1 MRRAAAAC
9 LLAAVVAGCGGQKR
23 AREVPA
29 RLAAPQEC
37 HVSVFF
43 ATRMVTGR
51 QATPAEIAAVRARL
65 ASSPRVTTF
74 AFVSRRLALRRVA
87 KRFPALVQGA
97 PGNPLPPAYEVMPR
111 SDEDAKPL
119 VAELRRAR
127 GVEHASAA
135 RSC

>member
-1 MRRAAAAC
+1 MRRAAGV
-9 LLAAVVAGCGGQKR
+9 LLATVVVAGCGGQKR

-29 RLAAPQEC
+29 RLAAPPGC
-37 HVSVFF
+37 HVSIFF

-65 ASSPRVTTF
+65 ASSSRIKTF

-97 PGNPLPPAYEVMPR
+97 PGNPLPPAYEVVLR
-111 SDEDAKPL
+111 SDEDTKRL
-119 VAELRRAR
+119 VAEFRRAR
-127 GVEHASAA
+127 GVEHVSAA
-135 RSC
+135 KAC